1 MTFSKILA
9 TTFVLGAFS
18 LSVQAQVGRNDQ
30 VLNPNVAGKALLSGV
45 AHLNAAL
52 VDAIVGQRPFADT
65 RELDALLSPILSQ
78 AQRQQVYAQLFV
90 PINLN
95 TASEEEMLLIPG
107 LSPRMAHEFEE
118 YRPYTSLVQ
127 FRREIG
133 KYVDETE
140 VARLEQFVFVPL
152 DLNSATREDFAGIP
166 GVGDRMIREFLEYRP
181 YANIEQF
188 RREIGKY
195 VDDKELARLERYMTI
210 R

>member
-1 MTFSKILA
+1 MTFSKMLA
-9 TTFVLGAFS
+9 TACVLGTFS
-18 LSVQAQVGRNDQ
+18 FSAQAQVGRNDH
-30 VLNPNVAGKALLSGV
+30 VLNPNIADKAQLSGV

-52 VDAIVGQRPFADT
+52 IDTIIGQRPFADT
-65 RELDALLSPILSQ
+65 RELDALLSPALSQ
-78 AQRQQVYAQLFV
+78 AQRQEVYAQLFV

-95 TASEEEMLLIPG
+95 TAGEQEMLLIPG
-107 LSPRMAHEFEE
+107 LSPRMAHEFDE

-152 DLNSATREDFAGIP
+152 DLNSATREDFATIP
-166 GVGDRMIREFLEYRP
+166 GVGDRMVREFLEYRP

>member
-1 MTFSKILA
+1 MTFSKMLA
-9 TTFVLGAFS
+9 TACVLGTFS
-18 LSVQAQVGRNDQ
+18 FSAQAQVGRNDQ
-30 VLNPNVAGKALLSGV
+30 VLNPNIADKAQLSGV

-52 VDAIVGQRPFADT
+52 IDTIIGQRPFADT
-65 RELDALLSPILSQ
+65 RELDALLSPALSQ
-78 AQRQQVYAQLFV
+78 AQRQEVYAQLFV

-95 TASEEEMLLIPG
+95 TAGEQEMLLIPG
-107 LSPRMAHEFEE
+107 LSPRMAHEFDE

-152 DLNSATREDFAGIP
+152 DLNSATREDFATIP
-166 GVGDRMIREFLEYRP
+166 GVGDRMVREFLEYRP